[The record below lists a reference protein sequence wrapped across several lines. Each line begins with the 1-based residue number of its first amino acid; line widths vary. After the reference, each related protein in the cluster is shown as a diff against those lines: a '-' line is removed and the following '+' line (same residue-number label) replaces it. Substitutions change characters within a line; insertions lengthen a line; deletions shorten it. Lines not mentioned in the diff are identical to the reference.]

1 MLRILV
7 VEVEALV
14 RHLRTSFAKPK
25 MIGYEKK
32 QRMGERVNF
41 VLKRYMSCKQLS
53 VEVNLN

>member
-14 RHLRTSFAKPK
+14 RRLRTSFAKPK
-25 MIGYEKK
+25 LIGYDKK
-32 QRMGERVNF
+32 QRMDERVNI

-53 VEVNLN
+53 VDVNLN